1 MSICLKGG
9 ICRFRAGGGCVRFTR
24 EILYVSYKTDC
35 NNNNTRLIHQREW
48 GGGGLSFIASLSS
61 YNELGKITPSKYRS
75 SWKTVRQVSIESQAL
90 CNSVEILIAG
100 GQF

>member
-1 MSICLKGG
+1 MGG
-9 ICRFRAGGGCVRFTR
+9 
-24 EILYVSYKTDC
+24 K
-35 NNNNTRLIHQREW
+35 
-48 GGGGLSFIASLSS
+48 GLSFIVSLSS
-61 YNELGKITPSKYRS
+61 YNELGKITQRKYRS